1 MTLLEISASPSVST
15 VVRSA
20 LGLVTLAAASVLPVS
35 WDVPPCADMS
45 RLGPL
50 LGVASAVLMPCTAA
64 RGKTAVRVLGTIAN
78 FLTWASVPLSA
89 LNGDLI
95 IAYAVAR
102 CCPPVGTILPVGWP
116 ANPVLPSTVK
126 TELGALRAAAKVGII
141 GVSQYLDALCAPR
154 LSAFLKSVGANVSAL
169 KSSKKPL
176 LWSALVAFVTP
187 TFVLARAAVARG
199 DGVYSAALQI
209 AVRDAFALL
218 LGFGTG
224 SRCRELISLR
234 GADVQLQ
241 RIDNRDIV
249 EVTFRHTKTRQTILH
264 THQPFVTHVS
274 HALIVEMWSL
284 FDVIVGWEDAGF
296 VFAALRGSSAD
307 ALSRD
312 WFAHLIR
319 KVDPECTPHCLRVGL
334 ATELWA
340 AGCKIAEIM
349 TAGRWTSE
357 AAVLYIIGSLD
368 KALVAADALGR
379 GGLSYDR
386 KQLRQR
392 GIHAE
397 IAAPMP
403 AVVARWMRM
412 MSASAA

>member
-1 MTLLEISASPSVST
+1 MTLLELGGSASLGP

-20 LGLVTLAAASVLPVS
+20 RGLVSLAAASALSVT
-35 WDVPPCADMS
+35 WDVPASANMS

-50 LGVASAVLMPCTAA
+50 LGVASAVLMPSTAA
-64 RGKTAVRVLGTIAN
+64 RGKTAVRVLGYIAN
-78 FLTWASVPLSA
+78 FLAWVSVPLAS
-89 LNGDLI
+89 LTGDLV

-102 CCPPVGTILPVGWP
+102 CCPPVGTILPMGWP
-116 ANPVLPSTVK
+116 ECPVLPSSVK
-126 TELGALRAAAKVGII
+126 TELGALRAAAKVGIT
-141 GVSQYLDALCAPR
+141 GVSQYIDALCAPR
-154 LSAFLKSVGANVSAL
+154 LSAFLKSVGANVGAL

-176 LWSALVAFVTP
+176 LWSTLIAYVTP
-187 TFVLARAAVARG
+187 IFVRARAAVARRG
-199 DGVYSAALQI
+199 RVFSAELQI
-209 AVRDAFALL
+209 EVRDAFALL

-224 SRCRELISLR
+224 SRCRELLGLR

-241 RIDNRDIV
+241 RIDDRDII
-249 EVTFRHTKTRQTILH
+249 EVTFRDTKTRRTILH
-264 THQPFVTHVS
+264 THQPFLTYVS

-284 FDVIVGWEDAGF
+284 FDVIVGWEASGHVF
-296 VFAALRGSSAD
+296 VGLRGSTSD
-307 ALSRD
+307 VLSRD
-312 WFAHLIR
+312 WFARLVH
-319 KVDPECTPHCLRVGL
+319 KVDPECTPHCLRVGM

-397 IAAPMP
+397 LEAPMP
-403 AVVARWMRM
+403 AVVARWLRLM
-412 MSASAA
+412 AAPAA